1 MGSKWLKVLFAVVL
15 SAIILGSVAALVYDM
30 HPLRDS
36 SLYTQ
41 QAACWDENRYNPTPV
56 DCGGMF
62 SSQFEA
68 ADRRDRWVGV
78 AAGAVAVALFW
89 LLAQLLYLGPRRRR
103 REAAVPLG

>member
-1 MGSKWLKVLFAVVL
+1 
-15 SAIILGSVAALVYDM
+15 
-30 HPLRDS
+30 
-36 SLYTQ
+36 
-41 QAACWDENRYNPTPV
+41 
-56 DCGGMF
+56 MF